1 VLNGSIDMAGPDRGN
16 MRCFEALGGGALLLS
31 DEGNY
36 PDGMQD
42 GQTMAT
48 YGSPEQA
55 VSQVKTLLQGSER
68 RLGLAR
74 AGHEMVSTRYSKQ
87 VQWKRFEA
95 LVASI

>member
-1 VLNGSIDMAGPDRGN
+1 
-16 MRCFEALGGGALLLS
+16 LLS
-31 DEGNY
+31 DEDNY

-55 VSQVKTLLQGSER
+55 VTQVKTLLQGSER

-95 LVASI
+95 LVAQI